1 MTNTNRRVLGV
12 WGDIMNKDG
21 QERSPAPDTSLCLL
35 VGANA
40 VVIRSGE
47 RKGSEALVHVRRRI
61 SMDLGSST
69 PKEVSVICEGSATL
83 LHRGYCHH
91 VNRLAMKRCIS
102 IDVILQPMYS
112 HNAAQ
117 QKSMFCLRGYSH

>member
-1 MTNTNRRVLGV
+1 
-12 WGDIMNKDG
+12 MNKDG

-47 RKGSEALVHVRRRI
+47 SKGSEALVHVRRRI

-69 PKEVSVICEGSATL
+69 PKEVGVICEGSATL

-91 VNRLAMKRCIS
+91 LNRLATKSTSM
-102 IDVILQPMYS
+102 DVILQS
-112 HNAAQ
+112 INSDDKAQ
-117 QKSMFCLRGYSH
+117 LTMLSSLRG